1 MSNNNIK
8 IYLEDINQIKEKYN
22 PNILSSSI
30 SDYILR
36 TCKGIPL
43 KNNLTI
49 TIITNKQVNKTL
61 EEEITKLIKKHYQ
74 DYINEL
80 NITAQYD
87 AIEKS
92 ILTIIGIIS
101 ILFSNILSSI
111 TKILLPELFLIAGWV
126 AIWEVVYSILFVGSK
141 NKILKKRYQKL
152 LKSPISFVTTKE

>member
-49 TIITNKQVNKTL
+49 TIITNKQVNKAL

-74 DYINEL
+74 DHINEL

-87 AIEKS
+87 AIKKS

-152 LKSPISFVTTKE
+152 LKSPISFITTKE